1 MSKAA
6 ALVQPSLCWVMPAVE
21 ERGTSGEEVARMSM
35 STSPGPMPA
44 SSMACLQAMTARS
57 LVQTSSAAIL
67 RSLMPVLV
75 VIHSS
80 LVSTISAQSSLVMT
94 SGGTYAP
101 NPTMPTGAILPRIAQ
116 ERTFTVAASVVL
128 DTDVHGL

>member
-1 MSKAA
+1 
-6 ALVQPSLCWVMPAVE
+6 
-21 ERGTSGEEVARMSM
+21 MSM